1 MENSQSGKQFKID
14 IWEWIQKEI
23 ELCTMVKISSQK
35 VLPSLVLLNS
45 VPKTKYRTRKYT
57 KVLRCFQLR

>member
-23 ELCTMVKISSQK
+23 ELSTMVQK
-35 VLPSLVLLNS
+35 VLPRLVLLNS
-45 VPKTKYRTRKYT
+45 IPKTKYRTKKHT
-57 KVLRCFQLR
+57 